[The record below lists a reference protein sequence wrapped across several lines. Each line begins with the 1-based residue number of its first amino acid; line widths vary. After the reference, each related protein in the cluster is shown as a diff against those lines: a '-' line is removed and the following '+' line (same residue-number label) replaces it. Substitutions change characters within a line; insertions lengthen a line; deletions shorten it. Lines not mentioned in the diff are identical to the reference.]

1 MLFVI
6 QRTLL
11 NRGPL
16 NQGSSVE
23 RIGDPSWGQL
33 KGSQLI
39 RVYLQ
44 YFTDNNFGTLIA
56 DHLIEGGCLIEV
68 QLYCS

>member
-16 NQGSSVE
+16 NQGSTVK
-23 RIGDPSWGQL
+23 RIGDTSWRQL

-39 RVYLQ
+39 GVYLQ
-44 YFTDNNFGTLIA
+44 LLTIILGL
-56 DHLIEGGCLIEV
+56 
-68 QLYCS
+68 

>member
-1 MLFVI
+1 MK
-6 QRTLL
+6 
-11 NRGPL
+11 
-16 NQGSSVE
+16 

-44 YFTDNNFGTLIA
+44 YFTDNDFGTLA
-56 DHLIEGGCLIEV
+56 T
-68 QLYCS
+68 